1 MLIAIED
8 SGTGAHAVGL
18 GREQR
23 VENAVNDLRQI
34 KVSRESNQ
42 DVNGRFITLCTAAPG
57 FGARGPLAGLA
68 QIKEPGLRGGEAGGG
83 GELGRVTDRRD
94 RSLEKAFFSRDVGR
108 FIWLHC
114 SASSASLVHVRAMS
128 SRMPCNRMLGVRSAI
143 CRQSAARSLHS
154 AGVNMATT
162 PHLEPGLTLAVKVG
176 SVLDK
181 V

>member
-68 QIKEPGLRGGEAGGG
+68 QIKEPGLRGGDDPGI
-83 GELGRVTDRRD
+83 RPT
-94 RSLEKAFFSRDVGR
+94 
-108 FIWLHC
+108 
-114 SASSASLVHVRAMS
+114 RA
-128 SRMPCNRMLGVRSAI
+128 R
-143 CRQSAARSLHS
+143 AR
-154 AGVNMATT
+154 
-162 PHLEPGLTLAVKVG
+162 E
-176 SVLDK
+176 
-181 V
+181 